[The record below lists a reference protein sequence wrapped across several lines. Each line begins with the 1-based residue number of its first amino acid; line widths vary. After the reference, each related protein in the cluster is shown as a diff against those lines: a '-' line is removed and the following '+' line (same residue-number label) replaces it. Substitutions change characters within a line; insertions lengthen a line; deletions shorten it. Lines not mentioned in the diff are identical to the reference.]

1 MAQKRRSVSLS
12 NTVYVWLEEMV
23 STGEYSDLDD
33 AATDLLMQIKR
44 GTHSKPTRTGNVQAI
59 ATPVLMGTTPV
70 LASTHTEPI
79 AVEPPK
85 PSPEPTIAL
94 VGSFASV
101 PIVESPADELARLQ
115 ALPKFE
121 KFKNMNR
128 ITELKELI

>member
-44 GTHSKPTRTGNVQAI
+44 GTHSKPTRIENVQAI
-59 ATPVLMGTTPV
+59 ATPVLTSTTPV

-85 PSPEPTIAL
+85 PSPEPTIAPM
-94 VGSFASV
+94 A
-101 PIVESPADELARLQ
+101 ESPADELERLR
-115 ALPKFE
+115 ALRPMERMKHSA
-121 KFKNMNR
+121 R
-128 ITELKELI
+128 ITELKELLEA

>member
-1 MAQKRRSVSLS
+1 MAQKRRSVSVS

-33 AATDLLMQIKR
+33 AATDLLMQLKR
-44 GTHSKPTRTGNVQAI
+44 GTHSQSVKTGAIQAST
-59 ATPVLMGTTPV
+59 TPVPMSTTPV
-70 LASTHTEPI
+70 LASTHAEPI

-85 PSPEPTIAL
+85 PSPEPTIA
-94 VGSFASV
+94 
-101 PIVESPADELARLQ
+101 PISESPADELARLQ

-128 ITELKELI
+128 ITELKELIGA